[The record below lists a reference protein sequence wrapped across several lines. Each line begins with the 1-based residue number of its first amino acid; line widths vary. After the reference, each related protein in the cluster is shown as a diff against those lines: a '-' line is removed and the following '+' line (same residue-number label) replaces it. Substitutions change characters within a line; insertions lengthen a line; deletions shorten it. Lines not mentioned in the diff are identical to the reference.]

1 MTCKSFACKWF
12 GKFPILSKKN
22 VPFMG
27 IDFGFLD
34 MMKIQLKE
42 GRDLN
47 LMISS
52 DTISNV
58 LINETEKKN
67 FGETLLRQR
76 LC

>member
-1 MTCKSFACKWF
+1 
-12 GKFPILSKKN
+12 
-22 VPFMG
+22 MG